1 MYIYRMVCH
10 MYMIYISIDRSRR
23 ALSKSHFTLL
33 TDPWRAFQTQ
43 KNQIYGLSK
52 TGFWPVVH
60 VYIGIWSNRIW
71 ILIMAQA
78 THILVYIT
86 FSLYTSK

>member
-10 MYMIYISIDRSRR
+10 IYMIYIYISIDRSRQ

-43 KNQIYGLSK
+43 KNHTLTTHIRIINHRPIERVYNHVQ
-52 TGFWPVVH
+52 VH
-60 VYIGIWSNRIW
+60 VI
-71 ILIMAQA
+71 
-78 THILVYIT
+78 
-86 FSLYTSK
+86 